1 MRFPNHETGSN
12 GFFVDIDSTTPFKNS
27 FHKGVSFL
35 ERGWIMVEK
44 FNTRAPL
51 RGQQFVVLLIHPG
64 QFWYRG
70 MTTKKLRPSSFH
82 RKVKMDEHHTSRIFI
97 LRDALYRA

>member
-1 MRFPNHETGSN
+1 
-12 GFFVDIDSTTPFKNS
+12 
-27 FHKGVSFL
+27 
-35 ERGWIMVEK
+35 MVEK
-44 FNTRAPL
+44 FNTRVPH

-70 MTTKKLRPSSFH
+70 IITTNLRPSSFP
-82 RKVKMDEHHTSRIFI
+82 RKLNKMDEHHTSTIFI